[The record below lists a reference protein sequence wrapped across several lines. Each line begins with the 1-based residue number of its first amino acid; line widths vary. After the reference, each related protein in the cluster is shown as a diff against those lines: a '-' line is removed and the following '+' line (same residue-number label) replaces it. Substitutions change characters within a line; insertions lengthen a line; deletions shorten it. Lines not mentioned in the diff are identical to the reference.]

1 MHFHI
6 AEYLSLP
13 YLSKKLISHKATE
26 TWSSRSAVYQI
37 CQIRSI
43 PSTGIHVW
51 VLVFTLCRCSSHPED
66 VLKNYHNS
74 STLLQPHC
82 VHPPRVLLN
91 LQHWKGTVSESCC
104 CQVHICMSQATY
116 HIVSS
121 NMCHIMFTLNVYVLT
136 FISAGRGDDGRVK
149 ALTHQTNV
157 KELFASKADY
167 RVASRLLCLHQN
179 SALERTEGDDCSQ
192 QAYFIF

>member
-1 MHFHI
+1 MQYGTTFLYLNLNIPVTPVALVFIWGYKYVNQGTCMHFHI

-121 NMCHIMFTLNVYVLT
+121 TICV
-136 FISAGRGDDGRVK
+136 ISC
-149 ALTHQTNV
+149 
-157 KELFASKADY
+157 
-167 RVASRLLCLHQN
+167 SR
-179 SALERTEGDDCSQ
+179 
-192 QAYFIF
+192 